1 MNPWR
6 CARACATAPQHPGTP
21 WVGAWAGARREGH
34 SVPVFAVPLASAAGP
49 VPGPAPGA
57 GCRFSAAS
65 RPDLGPGPGPAHGS
79 RGIQCRFSL
88 YLWRRPRARSRP
100 GRRLQVFR
108 RRLHLTSDRGPG
120 RVRSQRG
127 ARSRP
132 RHRRPGEAS
141 PQPRQAAMGVPGRP
155 PSTAAEDDRNTFVNQ
170 NCYTSAKNSEHTEH
184 EWKQAQR
191 DVFYDLS
198 LHSHADRRQR
208 VKLKEISQ
216 VIDFCASLT
225 TGDRFKFFFDPS
237 WVSALTG
244 AVFVWRGLEFA
255 GNLCFT
261 FD

>member
-1 MNPWR
+1 M
-6 CARACATAPQHPGTP
+6 PG
-21 WVGAWAGARREGH
+21 
-34 SVPVFAVPLASAAGP
+34 FAVPLASAAGP
-49 VPGPAPGA
+49 VP
-57 GCRFSAAS
+57 
-65 RPDLGPGPGPAHGS
+65 
-79 RGIQCRFSL
+79 
-88 YLWRRPRARSRP
+88 PRAQAA
-100 GRRLQVFR
+100 GFR

-132 RHRRPGEAS
+132 RHRRPGKAS
-141 PQPRQAAMGVPGRP
+141 PQPRQAASGVPGRP

-170 NCYTSAKNSEHTEH
+170 NCLTSAKNSEHTEH
-184 EWKQAQR
+184 GLKQAQR

-198 LHSHADRRQR
+198 LHSHANQRQS

-216 VIDFCASLT
+216 VIDFCIYLT
-225 TGDRFKFFFDPS
+225 TGDRFKFFSVPS

-255 GNLCFT
+255 GDLCFT